1 MWERLDEYPQSPS
14 PPTSTQD
21 RQDLSNIRRYEMTS
35 FSRLLKM
42 GIALFALQI
51 LTVPSIWTADGIS
64 ESLLLSVVP
73 HRAIEDIR
81 ADLDHSFIAIKLDQR
96 YTSAKETYEMVQARI
111 VVRENELNEIELKL
125 KNAKSSN
132 DKSQAVAL
140 KASKDA
146 AKQILD
152 LLESR
157 KNLRFAEVEAAQ
169 SGSELAQA
177 SKFVLELELEVSQKQ
192 VEHDSLQTAGTTA
205 MEVNALSQTIRAI
218 EGKYLEA
225 QQEEAKKLEQLASR
239 ERHVVDQRL
248 KLFDLQGKVL
258 GDKR

>member
-1 MWERLDEYPQSPS
+1 
-14 PPTSTQD
+14 
-21 RQDLSNIRRYEMTS
+21 MTS